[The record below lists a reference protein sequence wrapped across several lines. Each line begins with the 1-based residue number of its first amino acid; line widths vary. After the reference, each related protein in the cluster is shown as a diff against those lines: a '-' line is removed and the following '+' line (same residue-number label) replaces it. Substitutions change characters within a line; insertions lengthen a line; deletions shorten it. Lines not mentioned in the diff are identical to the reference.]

1 MIDDDLYYILLDE
14 VQLVPR
20 FEALPKI
27 SENTQIFLAEISEN
41 TQIFLAEILEN
52 TQIFYN
58 IVVVLPT
65 LWWHIADYLPRK
77 SGSGVVVML
86 AWPSNISGIGVL
98 ALSTSVIVYQLG
110 GLFPFG
116 WNRTL

>member
-27 SENTQIFLAEISEN
+27 SENTQIFLVEILKNTQIFLVEILEN

-65 LWWHIADYLPRK
+65 FYRQWSPC
-77 SGSGVVVML
+77 
-86 AWPSNISGIGVL
+86 
-98 ALSTSVIVYQLG
+98 
-110 GLFPFG
+110 
-116 WNRTL
+116 

>member
-27 SENTQIFLAEISEN
+27 SENTQIFLVEILKN
-41 TQIFLAEILEN
+41 TQILLAEILEN

-65 LWWHIADYLPRK
+65 FYRENGLLANQKNFPRYK
-77 SGSGVVVML
+77 FNSKIIHFLKWSHV
-86 AWPSNISGIGVL
+86 
-98 ALSTSVIVYQLG
+98 
-110 GLFPFG
+110 
-116 WNRTL
+116 

>member
-1 MIDDDLYYILLDE
+1 MLVCLVNQFRNVLKESILKRHIKAKMIDDDLYNILLDE

-27 SENTQIFLAEISEN
+27 SENTQIFLAEILEN

-65 LWWHIADYLPRK
+65 FYRK
-77 SGSGVVVML
+77 WS
-86 AWPSNISGIGVL
+86 PC
-98 ALSTSVIVYQLG
+98 
-110 GLFPFG
+110 
-116 WNRTL
+116 

>member
-1 MIDDDLYYILLDE
+1 MIDDDLYFILLDE
-14 VQLVPR
+14 VQLAPK

-27 SENTQIFLAEISEN
+27 SENTQIFLAEILEN

-65 LWWHIADYLPRK
+65 FYRK
-77 SGSGVVVML
+77 WS
-86 AWPSNISGIGVL
+86 PC
-98 ALSTSVIVYQLG
+98 
-110 GLFPFG
+110 
-116 WNRTL
+116 

>member
-27 SENTQIFLAEISEN
+27 LENTQIFLVEILKN
-41 TQIFLAEILEN
+41 TQILLAEILEN

-65 LWWHIADYLPRK
+65 FYRENGLLANQKNFPRYK
-77 SGSGVVVML
+77 FNSKIIHFLKWSHV
-86 AWPSNISGIGVL
+86 WK
-98 ALSTSVIVYQLG
+98 
-110 GLFPFG
+110 
-116 WNRTL
+116 

>member
-27 SENTQIFLAEISEN
+27 SENTQIFLVEILEN
-41 TQIFLAEILEN
+41 TQIFLVEILENTQILLAEILEN

-65 LWWHIADYLPRK
+65 FYRENGLLANQKNFPRYK
-77 SGSGVVVML
+77 FNSKIIHFLKWSHV
-86 AWPSNISGIGVL
+86 WK
-98 ALSTSVIVYQLG
+98 
-110 GLFPFG
+110 
-116 WNRTL
+116 

>member
-14 VQLVPR
+14 VQLAPR

-27 SENTQIFLAEISEN
+27 SENTQIFLAEILEN

-65 LWWHIADYLPRK
+65 FYRK
-77 SGSGVVVML
+77 WLYFPEKGCH
-86 AWPSNISGIGVL
+86 
-98 ALSTSVIVYQLG
+98 LG
-110 GLFPFG
+110 T
-116 WNRTL
+116 NRSDNET

>member
-1 MIDDDLYYILLDE
+1 MISKIQNLGSHLLSTDIKAKMIDDDLYYIFLDK

-20 FEALPKI
+20 FEALPK
-27 SENTQIFLAEISEN
+27 ISEN

-65 LWWHIADYLPRK
+65 FYRK
-77 SGSGVVVML
+77 WS
-86 AWPSNISGIGVL
+86 PC
-98 ALSTSVIVYQLG
+98 
-110 GLFPFG
+110 
-116 WNRTL
+116 